1 MSSLNFKKDQTG
13 FTVVELLIV
22 ALIIGILLAIAIPKL
37 FVARFSA
44 NEANTRK
51 AMQTLRDGESLY
63 FEQDLDDDGL
73 RNYTSQIGNMTT
85 GKTLRCPPSGGNCTE
100 EDSLLDSTFESAVST
115 GALAD
120 CVDPKAGYCIQ
131 FASDVDATDPLTL
144 QAEYGWKASM
154 TSARKTGRRDFAVY
168 ADGVIRCALSL
179 EIIGAPGV
187 FQADR
192 TSNACDG

>member
-1 MSSLNFKKDQTG
+1 MLSLNTNKDQAG
-13 FTVVELLIV
+13 FTVIELLVV

-37 FVARFSA
+37 FAARFSA

-51 AMQTLRDGESLY
+51 ALQTLRDAESLY
-63 FEQDLDDDGL
+63 FEQDLDNDAVK
-73 RNYTSQIGNMTT
+73 NYTSQIGNMTT
-85 GKTLRCPPSGGNCTE
+85 GGTLRCPPSGGNCTE
-100 EDSLLDSTFESAVST
+100 EDSLVDSTFEGAVST
-115 GALAD
+115 GVLAD

-154 TSARKTGRRDFAVY
+154 TSVRKTGRRDFAVY
-168 ADGVIRCALSL
+168 ADGVIRCAISL
-179 EIIGAPGV
+179 ETIGAPGI

>member
-1 MSSLNFKKDQTG
+1 MLSLDTSKDQTG
-13 FTVVELLIV
+13 FTVIELLVV

-37 FVARFSA
+37 FAARFSA

-63 FEQDLDDDGL
+63 FEQDLDGDGI
-73 RNYTSQIGNMTT
+73 RNYTSQIGNMNT
-85 GKTLRCPPSGGNCTE
+85 GRTLRCPPSGGNCSE
-100 EDSLLDSTFESAVST
+100 EDSLVDSTFEGALST

-120 CVDPKAGYCIQ
+120 CLDPKAGYCIL
-131 FASDVDATDPLTL
+131 FATDVDATDPLTL

-168 ADGVIRCALSL
+168 ADGVIRCAVSL
-179 EIIGAPGV
+179 EITGDPGV